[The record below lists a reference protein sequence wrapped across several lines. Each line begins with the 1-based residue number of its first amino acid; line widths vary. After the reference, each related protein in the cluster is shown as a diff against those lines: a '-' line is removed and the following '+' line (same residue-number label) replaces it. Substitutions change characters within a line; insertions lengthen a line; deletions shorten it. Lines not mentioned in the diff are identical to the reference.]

1 MNNEKQRIQADL
13 KLEELKDKAR
23 EWDIL
28 AKENLELRK
37 EIERLN
43 NIIKEAKRYIED
55 KYAVILADD
64 LFLDHDERIERKR
77 LLELLEILDKGSDKE

>member
-1 MNNEKQRIQADL
+1 MSKYMKNFNGEKVFSLEYDKETLRDL
-13 KLEELKDKAR
+13 VLEYQ
-23 EWDIL
+23 
-28 AKENLELRK
+28 K

-77 LLELLEILDKGSDKE
+77 LLELLEILDKGE